1 MDKVLEE
8 YSEVVDKLKPFVN
21 KPNFAQMVTKHAV
34 GVPKQ
39 KVFLIK
45 MELKRL
51 AQPTKKPVD
60 LRGKVD
66 GECKPFEYEGVT
78 HFLDDTAK
86 RVFAEETMSYGGYTV
101 GVWEAVNNSENTFKQ
116 IYKKEKEAILQ
127 TKDVVEDKT
136 EDDIPTEKAD
146 HIVKSILFSH
156 VISRKEER
164 MNFAIAVEIISE
176 DGKKIKATTMDIS
189 VGGMRVK
196 CDEEVTFFKDK
207 KYGVF
212 LRGLETEYALD
223 RKNPIPFQAMRIE
236 KEGHEQRVNFKR
248 DIENSSSSVNSF
260 LQKFIHGYKRRYK
273 INLEN
278 TEEAVISKIYEQY
291 YTPYMESVPVFLGVR
306 QGKLF
311 PKFLLTNNANKDFV
325 QYWTD
330 EADQVRIEHLLSAS
344 RIKTAMQK
352 ETSEFLVY
360 CFKQMKQNKVFFC
373 SATIEELKATP
384 TLQQSYFALGTKR
397 DSWKVFKV
405 QLSDVHPQQAHAPLT
420 IPESV
425 SEKVKKLNAPPAPRV
440 MADIKTLKFVALV
453 TDITTSELVHQ
464 FKNTAPNKADLPRV
478 SKTIHPKLATPSA
491 LTIHPYKYIDNRLE
505 QRYFLSE
512 KARLEWNDGY
522 YDGRT
527 VDISYSGMMIE
538 MDEEFPARKGA
549 LIKITLP
556 GLQSMTNKYTLERM
570 NYQLV
575 NVSEHGNHLHLRIL
589 ENRDKETKP
598 HQGKQFFNDLI
609 RQNRDVLEA
618 KITEDTSNHSKA
630 LRNIFA
636 ANIFNMALFYAKDGL
651 NLKHDVMVCGDVPN
665 QLWPL
670 FTHGELERGEFNILP
685 LFGHENVHANWLTR
699 EMRDLKTKDKPKQH
713 EVYIGFNPKL
723 EGADAFNVKS
733 DVDLA
738 NTDQKIAFVRSI
750 LEDREQQFYA
760 IKLFMIKVGKP
771 DPENISAELNY
782 IKVYAPHKAQSLQN
796 HVWQIMSFT
805 DMLDIT
811 EEVKIRLGLD

>member
-60 LRGKVD
+60 LRGRVD
-66 GECKPFEYEGVT
+66 GECKAFEYEGVT
-78 HFLDDTAK
+78 HFLDEAAK
-86 RVFAEETMSYGGYTV
+86 RVFAEQTMAYGGYTV
-101 GVWEAVNNSENTFKQ
+101 GVWEEVNNSENTFKQ

-127 TKDVVEDKT
+127 KQDEPEVKVEEEVIAK
-136 EDDIPTEKAD
+136 KAD
-146 HIVKSILFSH
+146 HLVKAILFSH

-196 CDEEVTFFKDK
+196 CDEEVTFFKDQ
-207 KYGVF
+207 KYGIF

-223 RKNPIPFQAMRIE
+223 RKNAIPYQAMRIE
-236 KEGHEQRVNFKR
+236 KEGYEQRVNFKR
-248 DIENSSSSVNSF
+248 DIENSSSTVNNF

-291 YTPYMESVPVFLGVR
+291 YTPYMESVPVFLGV
-306 QGKLF
+306 QKGKLL
-311 PKFLLTNNANKDFV
+311 PKFLLTNNANKRFAE
-325 QYWTD
+325 YWTD
-330 EADQVRIEHLLSAS
+330 EAEQVRIESLLSPA
-344 RIKTAMQK
+344 RIKRAMKQ

-360 CFKQMKQNKVFFC
+360 CFRQIKQNKVFFC
-373 SATIEELKATP
+373 SATLDELEATP
-384 TLQQSYFALGTKR
+384 TLQKSFFALGTKR
-397 DSWKVFKV
+397 DSWRVFKV

-440 MADIKTLKFVALV
+440 MADINTLKFVALI
-453 TDITTSELVHQ
+453 TDITTEEGINHY
-464 FKNTAPNKADLPRV
+464 KNVTPAKADVGLV
-478 SKTIHPKLATPSA
+478 SKLIHPKIGTPSA

-505 QRYFLSE
+505 QRYFLTE
-512 KARLEWNDGY
+512 KVRVEWNDGY
-522 YDGRT
+522 YDGHT
-527 VDISYSGMMIE
+527 VDISYGGLMVE
-538 MDEEFPARKGA
+538 LDEEFQARKGA
-549 LIKITLP
+549 LIKVTLP
-556 GLQSMTNKYTLERM
+556 GLQAMTTKYNLDRL

-575 NVSEHGNHLHLRIL
+575 NITENGTHLHLRVL
-589 ENRDKETKP
+589 ENKDKETKP
-598 HQGKQFFNDLI
+598 HHGRQFFNDLI

-630 LRNIFA
+630 LRNVFA
-636 ANIFNMALFYAKDGL
+636 ANVFNMALFYAKDGIH
-651 NLKHDVMVCGDVPN
+651 LKHDVMVCGDVPN
-665 QLWPL
+665 KIWPL
-670 FTHGELERGEFNILP
+670 FTHGELERNEFNILP
-685 LFGHENVHANWLTR
+685 LFGEENVHANWLTR
-699 EMRDLKTKDKPKQH
+699 QIRDLKSGEPPLQH
-713 EVYIGFNPKL
+713 EVYIGFDPKQ
-723 EGADAFNVKS
+723 EDTDAFKVKADIDFANAEQKS
-733 DVDLA
+733 IWIKDV
-738 NTDQKIAFVRSI
+738 IADPS
-750 LEDREQQFYA
+750 REFYA
-760 IKLFMIKVGKP
+760 IKLFFVKVGKP

-796 HVWQIMSFT
+796 HVWQIMSFV
-805 DMLDIT
+805 DIIDIT
-811 EEVKIRLGLD
+811 DEVKVRLEL

>member
-60 LRGKVD
+60 LRGRVD
-66 GECKPFEYEGVT
+66 GECKAFEYEGVT
-78 HFLDDTAK
+78 HFLDEAAK
-86 RVFAEETMSYGGYTV
+86 RVFAEQTMAYGGYTV
-101 GVWEAVNNSENTFKQ
+101 GVWEEVNNSENTFKQ
-116 IYKKEKEAILQ
+116 IYKKEKEEILKKQ
-127 TKDVVEDKT
+127 DEPEDKEEEEVVT
-136 EDDIPTEKAD
+136 KKAD
-146 HIVKSILFSH
+146 HLVKSILFSH

-196 CDEEVTFFKDK
+196 CDEEVTFFKDQ

-223 RKNPIPFQAMRIE
+223 RKNAIPYQAMRIE
-236 KEGHEQRVNFKR
+236 KEGWEQRVNFKR
-248 DIENSSSSVNSF
+248 DIENSSSTVNNF

-278 TEEAVISKIYEQY
+278 TEEAVVSKIYEQY
-291 YTPYMESVPVFLGVR
+291 YTPYMESVPVFLGV
-306 QGKLF
+306 QKGKLL
-311 PKFLLTNNANKDFV
+311 PKFLLTNNANKNFV
-325 QYWTD
+325 DYWVD
-330 EADQVRIEHLLSAS
+330 EAEQVRIESLLSPA
-344 RIKTAMQK
+344 RIKRAMKQ

-360 CFKQMKQNKVFFC
+360 CFRQVKQNKVFFC
-373 SATIEELKATP
+373 SATLDELEATP
-384 TLQQSYFALGTKR
+384 TLQKSFFALGTKR
-397 DSWKVFKV
+397 DSWRVFKV

-440 MADIKTLKFVALV
+440 MADMNTLKFVALI
-453 TDITTSELVHQ
+453 TDITTEEGINQ
-464 FKNTAPNKADLPRV
+464 YKNVTPAKADVGLV
-478 SKTIHPKLATPSA
+478 SKLIHPKIVTPSA
-491 LTIHPYKYIDNRLE
+491 LTIHPYKYVDNRLE
-505 QRYFLSE
+505 QRYFLTE
-512 KARLEWNDGY
+512 KVRVEWNDGY

-527 VDISYSGMMIE
+527 VDISYGGLMVE
-538 MDEEFPARKGA
+538 LDEEFQARKGA
-549 LIKITLP
+549 LLKVTLP
-556 GLQSMTNKYTLERM
+556 GLQAMTTKYNLDRL

-575 NVSEHGNHLHLRIL
+575 NITENGTHLHMRVLD
-589 ENRDKETKP
+589 NRDKETKP
-598 HQGKQFFNDLI
+598 HHGRQFFNDLI

-636 ANIFNMALFYAKDGL
+636 ANIFNMALFYAKDGIH
-651 NLKHDVMVCGDVPN
+651 LKHDVMVCGDVPN
-665 QLWPL
+665 KIWPL
-670 FTHGELERGEFNILP
+670 FTHGELERNEFNILP
-685 LFGHENVHANWLTR
+685 LFGEENVHANWLTR
-699 EMRDLKTKDKPKQH
+699 QIRDLKSGESPLQH
-713 EVYIGFNPKL
+713 EVYIGFDPKQ
-723 EGADAFNVKS
+723 EDTNAFKVKADIDF
-733 DVDLA
+733 A
-738 NTDQKIAFVRSI
+738 NTEQKTTWLKEII
-750 LEDREQQFYA
+750 NDPNREFFA
-760 IKLFMIKVGKP
+760 IKLFFVKVGKP
-771 DPENISAELNY
+771 DPANISAELNY

-796 HVWQIMSFT
+796 HVWQIMSFV
-805 DMLDIT
+805 DIIDIT
-811 EEVKIRLGLD
+811 DEVKVRLEL